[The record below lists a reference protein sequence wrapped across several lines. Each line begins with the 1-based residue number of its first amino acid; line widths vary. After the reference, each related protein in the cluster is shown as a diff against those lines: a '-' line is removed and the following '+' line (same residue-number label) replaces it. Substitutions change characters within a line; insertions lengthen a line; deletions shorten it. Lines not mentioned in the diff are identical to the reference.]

1 MHSDTTASQGWGML
15 AVLYAIPYAITGLV
29 FSVKNTARVKIQA
42 DELMK
47 LHELKEKGVITES
60 EFNKKKNDF
69 LS

>member
-1 MHSDTTASQGWGML
+1 
-15 AVLYAIPYAITGLV
+15 
-29 FSVKNTARVKIQA
+29 
-42 DELMK
+42 MK